1 MHAES
6 HNGHARKLRA
16 TEVPAFTREDF
27 ILTFCVMAVAIVS
40 ELPFFYAA
48 HGHLPQAHDLTVH
61 WMRAIQFDETLRSGV
76 WYPRWL
82 GGMNYGY
89 GAATTLF
96 YAPLAY
102 YATSS
107 AHALLGDWSHAI
119 QAVVLA
125 AGAASAAA
133 FFLYARSFLGR
144 TASAVAALMYLLL
157 PYRLIDLYH
166 RAALP
171 ELIAFVWMPL
181 IMLAINSTTKRL
193 SARGVIGGA
202 IAYGLLVVTHP
213 PVAYLFSISLAIFVV
228 ARMIVEKN
236 WRIIA
241 SAGCIVAIG
250 AALSAFYWAP
260 AMREVGLVKQTVTR
274 FFQDQK
280 GYISDLAATPG
291 FGRLLAASA
300 LLSLVLMLLFAMP
313 AKSPGEPD
321 TKHSLTAPHR
331 VAWSAV
337 GLMAFL
343 MMTPAAAPLERF
355 LPGISGI
362 AFAWRWQAIGVLVV
376 GVLAGI
382 ATEGLI
388 QSRSPHR
395 RFKIGALSATALAVI
410 AVGVV
415 GSAMASNLTVSF
427 IPPADAIE
435 EDFTP
440 VDSPSVANLT
450 KGAAA
455 AIKPAQPGSSV
466 RLIQWQ
472 PQARV
477 IETSSS
483 STATLEV
490 PTFMFPGWI
499 ALIDGERIS
508 LRSDPRLETIVVDLP
523 PGDHTVRL
531 SFANTE
537 TRRRAEQGSVA
548 VLAICA
554 ILLVSGLV
562 TRNVAR
568 ITRSS

>member
-1 MHAES
+1 M
-6 HNGHARKLRA
+6 
-16 TEVPAFTREDF
+16 AFS
-27 ILTFCVMAVAIVS
+27 VMAVAVVS

-48 HGHLPQAHDLTVH
+48 HGHLPQAHDLMVH
-61 WMRAIQFDETLRSGV
+61 WMRAMQFDETLRSGV

-102 YATSS
+102 YATS
-107 AHALLGDWSHAI
+107 ATHALLGDWSHAI

-125 AGAASAAA
+125 AGAASAAS
-133 FFLYARSFLGR
+133 FFLYARTFLSS
-144 TASAVAALMYLLL
+144 TASAVAALVYLLL
-157 PYRLIDLYH
+157 PYHLIDLYH

-181 IMLAINSTTKRL
+181 IMLAINSATKRL
-193 SARGVIGGA
+193 SARSVIGGA

-213 PVAYLFSISLAIFVV
+213 PVAYLFSISLIVFALARVV
-228 ARMIVEKN
+228 VEKN

-241 SAGCIVAIG
+241 SASCIVTIG
-250 AALSAFYWAP
+250 AGLSAFYWVP
-260 AMREVGLVKQTVTR
+260 AMGEVGLVKQTVTR
-274 FFQDQK
+274 FFRDQK
-280 GYISDLAATPG
+280 GYISDLAATAG

-300 LLSLVLMLLFAMP
+300 LLTLVLMLLFAMP
-313 AKSPGEPD
+313 AKSAGERD
-321 TKHSLTAPHR
+321 TKHSLTTQHK
-331 VAWSAV
+331 VAWTAV
-337 GLMAFL
+337 GLLAFL
-343 MMTPAAAPLERF
+343 MMTPAAAPIERF

-362 AFAWRWQAIGVLVV
+362 AFAWRWQSIEVLAVA
-376 GVLAGI
+376 VLAGI
-382 ATEGLI
+382 ATEGLM
-388 QSRSPHR
+388 QSGSPHR
-395 RFKIGALSATALAVI
+395 RFKIVGLSSAALAVI
-410 AVGVV
+410 AFGVV
-415 GSAMASNLTVSF
+415 GSAMASNLKVSF

-440 VDSPSVANLT
+440 VDSPSVAELT

-455 AIKPAQPGSSV
+455 AITPAQPGSSA
-466 RLIQWQ
+466 RLIHWQ
-472 PQARV
+472 PQTRV

-483 STATLEV
+483 SAATLEV

-523 PGDHTVRL
+523 PGDHTVTL
-531 SFANTE
+531 IFARTE
-537 TRRRAEQGSVA
+537 TRRRAERISVA
-548 VLAICA
+548 ALTLCA
-554 ILLVSGLV
+554 ILLISGLV
-562 TRNVAR
+562 TGSPLR

>member
-1 MHAES
+1 
-6 HNGHARKLRA
+6 
-16 TEVPAFTREDF
+16 
-27 ILTFCVMAVAIVS
+27 MAVAIVS

-61 WMRAIQFDETLRSGV
+61 WMRAAQFDETLRSGV

-102 YATSS
+102 YATSA

-133 FFLYARSFLGR
+133 FFFYARTLVGS
-144 TASAVAALMYLLL
+144 TASAVASLMYLLL

-181 IMLAINSTTKRL
+181 VMLAIDRATKRM
-193 SARGVIGGA
+193 SAGSVIGGA
-202 IAYGLLVVTHP
+202 IAYALLVVTHP
-213 PVAYLFSISLAIFVV
+213 PVAYLFSISLVVFVL
-228 ARMIVEKN
+228 ARMFFEKS

-241 SAGCIVAIG
+241 SASCIVTIG
-250 AALSAFYWAP
+250 AALSAFYWVP
-260 AMREVGLVKQTVTR
+260 AIGEVGLVKQTVTQ
-274 FFQDQK
+274 FFTDKK
-280 GYISDLAATPG
+280 GYITELAANAG

-300 LLSLVLMLLFAMP
+300 LLTIVLMLLFAMP
-313 AKSPGEPD
+313 AKSAGEHD
-321 TKHSLTAPHR
+321 TRHSLTTPYK

-337 GLMAFL
+337 GLLAFL
-343 MMTPAAAPLERF
+343 MMTPAAAPIERL

-362 AFAWRWQAIGVLVV
+362 AFAWRWQAIEVLAVS
-376 GVLAGI
+376 VLAGI
-382 ATEGLI
+382 ATEGLME
-388 QSRSPHR
+388 SRSPHR
-395 RFKIGALSATALAVI
+395 RFKIVGLSSTALTVI

-427 IPPADAIE
+427 IPPVDAIE

-440 VDSPSVANLT
+440 VDSPSVAELT
-450 KGAAA
+450 KGATA
-455 AIKPAQPGSSV
+455 AIKPAQPGGSA

-472 PQARV
+472 PQSRV
-477 IETSSS
+477 IETSSPS
-483 STATLEV
+483 GAALEV

-523 PGDHTVRL
+523 PGDHTVTL
-531 SFANTE
+531 IFANTE
-537 TRRRAEQGSVA
+537 TRRRAEQVSVA
-548 VLAICA
+548 GLAICA

-562 TRNVAR
+562 TRNLAR

>member
-1 MHAES
+1 MLS
-6 HNGHARKLRA
+6 
-16 TEVPAFTREDF
+16 
-27 ILTFCVMAVAIVS
+27 VMALAIVS

-61 WMRAIQFDETLRSGV
+61 WMRAMEFDETLRSGV

-102 YATSS
+102 YATSA

-119 QAVVLA
+119 QGVVLA

-133 FFLYARSFLGR
+133 FFLYARTLLGS
-144 TASAVAALMYLLL
+144 TASAVATSMYLLL

-181 IMLAINSTTKRL
+181 VMLAINSATKRL
-193 SARGVIGGA
+193 RARSIIGGA

-213 PVAYLFSISLAIFVV
+213 PVAYLFSISLAVLV
-228 ARMIVEKN
+228 LARMLFEKN
-236 WRIIA
+236 WRILV
-241 SAGCIVAIG
+241 SAGCIVTIG
-250 AALSAFYWAP
+250 AALSAFYWVP
-260 AMREVGLVKQTVTR
+260 AMGEVGLVKQSVTQ
-274 FFQDQK
+274 FFKDKK
-280 GYISDLAATPG
+280 GYITELAANAG

-300 LLSLVLMLLFAMP
+300 LLTLFLMLLFALP
-313 AKSPGEPD
+313 AKSAGEQD
-321 TKHSLTAPHR
+321 TKLSFATPYR

-337 GLMAFL
+337 GLLAFL
-343 MMTPAAAPLERF
+343 MMTPAAAPIERF

-362 AFAWRWQAIGVLVV
+362 AFAWRWQAIEVLAVS
-376 GVLAGI
+376 VLAGI
-382 ATEGLI
+382 ATEGLM
-388 QSRSPHR
+388 QSRSPR
-395 RFKIGALSATALAVI
+395 RRIKIVGLGCTAFAVI

-427 IPPADAIE
+427 IPPTEAIE

-440 VDSPSVANLT
+440 VDSPSVEELA

-455 AIKPAQPGSSV
+455 AIKPAQPGNSA
-466 RLIQWQ
+466 RLIYWR
-472 PQARV
+472 PQARI

-483 STATLEV
+483 SAATLEV

-499 ALIDGERIS
+499 GLIDGERNS

-523 PGDHTVRL
+523 PGDHTVTL
-531 SFANTE
+531 IFANTE
-537 TRRRAEQGSVA
+537 MRRRAEQISVA
-548 VLAICA
+548 VLSLCA
-554 ILLVSGLV
+554 ILLISGMV
-562 TRNVAR
+562 TRNSSR
-568 ITRSS
+568 FTRSS

>member
-1 MHAES
+1 LDTNS
-6 HNGHARKLRA
+6 QNPDSILTGIRL
-16 TEVPAFTREDF
+16 PAFTRKDV
-27 ILTFCVMAVAIVS
+27 ILAFSVMAVAIVS

-61 WMRAIQFDETLRSGV
+61 WMRATQFDETLRSGV

-102 YATSS
+102 YATSA

-133 FFLYARSFLGR
+133 FFLYARTLVGS

-166 RAALP
+166 RAAVP

-181 IMLAINSTTKRL
+181 VMLAINSATKRL
-193 SARGVIGGA
+193 SARSVIGGA

-213 PVAYLFSISLAIFVV
+213 PVAYLFSISLVVFVL
-228 ARMIVEKN
+228 ARMFFEKN
-236 WRIIA
+236 WHIIA
-241 SAGCIVAIG
+241 SASCIVTIG
-250 AALSAFYWAP
+250 AALSAFYWVP
-260 AMREVGLVKQTVTR
+260 AMGEVDLVKQTVTQ
-274 FFQDQK
+274 FFTDKK
-280 GYISDLAATPG
+280 GYITGLAANAG

-300 LLSLVLMLLFAMP
+300 LLTLVLMLLFAMP
-313 AKSPGEPD
+313 VKSAGEHD
-321 TKHSLTAPHR
+321 TKRSLTTPYK
-331 VAWSAV
+331 VGWSAV
-337 GLMAFL
+337 GLLAFL
-343 MMTPAAAPLERF
+343 MMTPAAAPIERL

-362 AFAWRWQAIGVLVV
+362 AFAWRWQAIEVLAVS
-376 GVLAGI
+376 VLAGI
-382 ATEGLI
+382 ATEKLM
-388 QSRSPHR
+388 QSRSAHR
-395 RFKIGALSATALAVI
+395 RFKIVGLSSTALAVV

-427 IPPADAIE
+427 IPPVDAIE

-440 VDSPSVANLT
+440 VDSPRVAELT
-450 KGAAA
+450 KGATA
-455 AIKPAQPGSSV
+455 AIEPAQPGASV

-472 PQARV
+472 PQARI

-483 STATLEV
+483 SPATLEV
-490 PTFMFPGWI
+490 PTFMFPGWL
-499 ALIDGERIS
+499 ALIDGEKTS

-523 PGDHTVRL
+523 PGDHNVTL
-531 SFANTE
+531 IFANTE
-537 TRRRAEQGSVA
+537 TRRRAEQVSVA

-554 ILLVSGLV
+554 ILLVGGLV
-562 TRNVAR
+562 TRNPAR